1 MQPGEKHW
9 AARLGTLVVRG
20 AVFIGV
26 PPLGEPLPALT
37 IVIGTGPCEDISRQ
51 VTGRS
56 PAHSAAPP
64 LRPTVTKREAYT
76 ASYRHSHR
84 ILRRHSFHGGPMSTG
99 SPCGCHGRAHSP
111 AEKLQVLGEK
121 AVPSG
126 VHLNGLIIQQ
136 KKERTLRVHASN
148 PCSSQRPRYRP
159 ARTRSAPEAGPGTF
173 AELGGEP
180 GRPCARL
187 PARSPS
193 ARPSQAPAR
202 FPPVGP
208 GPPPARVP
216 SARPSP
222 LLRPPAP
229 PQRGPLF
236 LKARLS

>member
-9 AARLGTLVVRG
+9 AARLGALVVRG

-64 LRPTVTKREAYT
+64 LRPIVTKREAYT

-126 VHLNGLIIQQ
+126 VHLDGVIIQQ
-136 KKERTLRVHASN
+136 RKERTLRVHASN
-148 PCSSQRPRYRP
+148 PGTSQRPRYRP
-159 ARTRSAPEAGPGTF
+159 ARTRSAPEAGPGTCR
-173 AELGGEP
+173 ARRRIWAAPRPPSRPQPLGEALAGA
-180 GRPCARL
+180 RPFPSSRTG
-187 PARSPS
+187 SS
-193 ARPSQAPAR
+193 ARP
-202 FPPVGP
+202 
-208 GPPPARVP
+208 
-216 SARPSP
+216 RP
-222 LLRPPAP
+222 
-229 PQRGPLF
+229 
-236 LKARLS
+236 LS